1 MNNQQLSG
9 QPGNS
14 DISLPDLLVRAVMSG
29 HLETVNYLLS
39 KRVDPDAACKHG
51 YLALYLAAS
60 HGHCDVVKALLAKG
74 AAINGSRVLIAA
86 SLVGS
91 LEIVELL
98 LAHGADPNIQTQH
111 DGYTALHW
119 AARSGRPDIII
130 ALLNKG
136 ASLNKGNLYGNTAL
150 NLAACNGHTDTVKA
164 LLARG
169 AGPAKPLNVL
179 WDAVIRGSLVAVKTL
194 LACGAKPNE
203 CPTALVAAVNN
214 GRYGYPEIVKE
225 LLAHGADPNAPD
237 LLNCTALCQAFR
249 NKRREIVKILL
260 DYGASP
266 SPSAL
271 VDAATLGY
279 VESVQKLLDLGINP
293 NASSVFENTALCKA
307 ARNGHLDVV
316 NVLLERGA
324 DPDVVGEKADV
335 RLLAASYD
343 PFIYKLLDNGARASG
358 KPLSALVEAVKRGD
372 LAIVEA
378 LLAHGTD
385 PDAHQQTDLSA
396 LSQAVDSGRFDIVK
410 TLLANGASP
419 DKSPDALVKAVSRKQ
434 WEIIKI
440 LLANGAKAD
449 APDKDNR
456 TALEQAEFAGHF
468 AIIRLLEN
476 HIHPRGPDSLLNM
489 ALTCIRAR
497 LIKRQRDRVQ
507 SLRSSIA
514 ELQLPGFCNGYVYG
528 PLVSEAGSPEEYL
541 NNHSVFSDA
550 MRADISI

>member
-1 MNNQQLSG
+1 MNNQQL
-9 QPGNS
+9 PGHPVNS
-14 DISLPDLLVRAVMSG
+14 DIPLPDLLVQAVMSG

-39 KRVDPDAACKHG
+39 KGVDPDTACKQGH
-51 YLALYLAAS
+51 LALYLAAA
-60 HGHCDVVKALLAKG
+60 HGHCDVVKALLVKG
-74 AAINGSRVLIAA
+74 AAIDGSRALVVA
-86 SLVGS
+86 SLIGS

-98 LAHGADPNIQTQH
+98 LAHGADPNIQTHH

-119 AARSGRPDIII
+119 AARCGRPDIVI

-136 ASLNKGNLYGNTAL
+136 ASLNKGNLYGDTAL
-150 NLAACNGHTDTVKA
+150 NLAACNGHTATVKA

-169 AGPAKPLNVL
+169 AGPANPVHVL
-179 WDAVIRGSLVAVKTL
+179 WDAVLRGSLVAVKTL
-194 LACGAKPNE
+194 LACGADPNE
-203 CPTALVAAVNN
+203 CPNALVTAVCIV
-214 GRYGYPEIVKE
+214 RSGYPEIVKE
-225 LLAHGADPNAPD
+225 FLAHGADPNA
-237 LLNCTALCQAFR
+237 LNCRALCQAFR
-249 NKRREIVKILL
+249 SRSREIVKILL
-260 DYGASP
+260 DHGASP

-293 NASSVFENTALCKA
+293 NAPSVFQNMALCKA
-307 ARNGHLDVV
+307 AKNGHLDVV

-324 DPDVVGEKADV
+324 DPDVVGEKSDV
-335 RLLAASYD
+335 SLLAAYD
-343 PFIYKLLDNGARASG
+343 GPFIYKLLDNGARAPG

-372 LAIVEA
+372 LAIVKA
-378 LLAHGTD
+378 LLAHGAD
-385 PDAHQQTDLSA
+385 PDALQQTELSA
-396 LSQAVDSGRFDIVK
+396 LSRAVDSGRFDIVK

-419 DKSPDALVKAVSRKQ
+419 DKSPDALVAAVISNQ

-440 LLANGAKAD
+440 LLANGARPD
-449 APDKDNR
+449 TPDKDNR

-476 HIHPRGPDSLLNM
+476 HIPPNGPDSLLNM
-489 ALTCIRAR
+489 ALTCVRAR

-514 ELQLPGFCNGYVYG
+514 ELPLTELCKGFLYG

-541 NNHSVFSDA
+541 KNHSVFSDA

>member
-9 QPGNS
+9 HPVNS
-14 DISLPDLLVRAVMSG
+14 DIPLPDLLVQAVMSG

-39 KRVDPDAACKHG
+39 KGVDPDTACKHG
-51 YLALYLAAS
+51 HLALYLAAV
-60 HGHCDVVKALLAKG
+60 HGHCDVVKALLVKG
-74 AAINGSRVLIAA
+74 AAINGSRALIAA
-86 SLVGS
+86 SLAGS

-98 LAHGADPNIQTQH
+98 LAHGADPNIQTHH

-119 AARSGRPDIII
+119 AARCGRPDIVI

-169 AGPAKPLNVL
+169 AGPVEPLNVL
-179 WDAVIRGSLVAVKTL
+179 WDAVLRGSLVVVKTL
-194 LACGAKPNE
+194 LACGANPNKCRYVLE
-203 CPTALVAAVNN
+203 NAVCI
-214 GRYGYPEIVKE
+214 GYPEIVKE

-237 LLNCTALCQAFR
+237 CMALLQAFR

-260 DYGASP
+260 DHGASP

-293 NASSVFENTALCKA
+293 NAPSVFDNTALCKA

-324 DPDVVGEKADV
+324 DPDVVGEKGDV
-335 RLLAASYD
+335 CFLAASYD
-343 PFIYKLLDNGARASG
+343 SFIYKLLDNGTRAPG
-358 KPLSALVEAVKRGD
+358 KPLSALVEAAKRGD

-378 LLAHGTD
+378 LLAHGAD
-385 PDAHQQTDLSA
+385 PDAHHQTELSA
-396 LSQAVDSGRFDIVK
+396 LSRAVDSGRFDIVK
-410 TLLANGASP
+410 TLLANGARP
-419 DKSPDALVKAVSRKQ
+419 DKSPDALVEAVISKQ

-440 LLANGAKAD
+440 LLANGARPD
-449 APDKDNR
+449 TPDKDNR
-456 TALEQAEFAGHF
+456 TALEQAELSGHF
-468 AIIRLLEN
+468 AVIRLLEN
-476 HIHPRGPDSLLNM
+476 HIHPRRPDSLLNI
-489 ALTCIRAR
+489 ARTCIRTR
-497 LIKRQRDRVQ
+497 LIKRPRGRGRLL
-507 SLRSSIA
+507 SSSIA
-514 ELQLPGFCNGYVYG
+514 ELPLPGICKEYVYG
-528 PLVSEAGSPEEYL
+528 PLVPEAGSPEEYL
-541 NNHSVFSDA
+541 KNHSVFSDA